1 MDTIRLQAIATVHNR
16 ITAPVDTGWGKVQSS
31 IVLMPEWEGGFDG
44 LGQFSH
50 VLILTYLHQV
60 AAREQLVPVR
70 RHPRNRPDMPLLGV
84 FSQRARVRP
93 NPIGVT
99 ACEIV
104 GVDAKELIVRGLDA
118 IDGTPVLD
126 VKPYVPVFD
135 RIESPVVPPWVDE
148 LLADYR

>member
-1 MDTIRLQAIATVHNR
+1 MEAIRLQAIGTVHNK
-16 ITAPVDTGWGKVQSS
+16 ITEPVDTGWGNVQSS
-31 IVLMPEWEGGFDG
+31 IVLKPEWEGGFDG
-44 LGQFSH
+44 LDQFSH
-50 VLILTYLHQV
+50 ALILTYLHQV
-60 AAREQLVPVR
+60 ATRDQPVPPR
-70 RHPRNRPDMPLLGV
+70 RHPRNRTDMPLLGV

-104 GVDAKELIVRGLDA
+104 AVDSRELIVKGLDA

-126 VKPYVPVFD
+126 VKPYVPIFD
-135 RIESPVVPPWVDE
+135 RIESPIVPPWVDE